1 MKKLLF
7 VVDPLDQ
14 FKVYKD
20 TTFSIMREAQ
30 WRGYLIAACLPQD
43 IQWKSGGFVMAT
55 VQQISLTGSQPGW
68 YRVHNTMRM
77 ALKDFDAVLMR
88 KDPPFNAEYI
98 YATHLLEQAERE
110 DGNVVNR
117 PRALRDHPEKLAIME
132 FPELVPPT
140 LVTRNAASVRDFH
153 AEHGD
158 IILKP
163 LDGMG
168 GKGIFRVGKDAL
180 NLGVIIETLNKD
192 GAETI
197 MVQRFVPQ
205 IVDGDKRILI
215 INGEPVPFVL
225 ARIPQGTEVRGN
237 LAVWGQRCGAAL
249 DAAQS

>member
-158 IILKP
+158 IILKQFDCGEEYVVLLCP
-163 LDGMG
+163 EQLRL
-168 GKGIFRVGKDAL
+168 IARRVAGLDAL
-180 NLGVIIETLNKD
+180 LDPRD
-192 GAETI
+192 GAAGPGQGAGPAAGLCRTGAHGLEPDRAGRPDRS
-197 MVQRFVPQ
+197 QASGAGAGC
-205 IVDGDKRILI
+205 DGRLV
-215 INGEPVPFVL
+215 G
-225 ARIPQGTEVRGN
+225 
-237 LAVWGQRCGAAL
+237 
-249 DAAQS
+249 